1 VVNVRNDR
9 EEWSVAVVLTG
20 FHSAVL
26 YKKPEGVADADTP
39 SCTEE
44 DKDRDLHCSVFAF
57 ALGSPGAVDAVE
69 KVGAAL
75 RTRGVPTEVV
85 EACNKA
91 QVQSKWAAFWS
102 RMQELHRRRTA
113 TGVRVGVEDTVVL
126 VYSGPVTVLDDL
138 TCVQVQPADDS
149 REDSWVSLQELMSSV
164 SVACRV
170 CVLMDVCHSNLP
182 SAFRGV
188 NLGSV
193 LDDATV
199 VTGWTTVY
207 CKHIAGAGAGSSS
220 GVGNSSGAGAGSS
233 LGADSGKEDSIMMST
248 TPHHL
253 SVFAAALIRAL
264 ESSSE
269 GDAPPADLTLEDVL
283 TSVRSMVV
291 KQGQRMQLADDGT
304 AGSVKFGHLGSSP
317 LPPAQ
322 CSTEGPVRGPA
333 EDVALFQGALNDLRT
348 VGTIL
353 RQGLRLFE
361 EVSWGGGGWCGVG
374 MKRRGVQFCL
384 CNIRCHPFVCCV
396 VLCACRLRLRIGS
409 PSLKRLRVRCARWYM
424 PWICLWSSVPRQ
436 CRRGACWRLQ
446 CLSGTSLSW

>member
-1 VVNVRNDR
+1 MLFVWCVPQASNWGVVNVRNDR

-26 YKKPEGVADADTP
+26 YKKLDGVADVDTAP
-39 SCTEE
+39 RTEE
-44 DKDRDLHCSVFAF
+44 DKDSELHCSVFAF
-57 ALGSPGAVDAVE
+57 ALGSPGVACPAAVDAVQ
-69 KVGAAL
+69 KVGAVL

-85 EACNKA
+85 EACDKA

-102 RMQELHRRRTA
+102 RMQELHRRRAA
-113 TGVRVGVEDTVVL
+113 TGVRVDVEDTVVL

-138 TCVQVQPADDS
+138 TCVLVQPADDS
-149 REDSWVSLQELMSSV
+149 GEDSWVSLQELMSSV

-170 CVLMDVCHSNLP
+170 CVLMDVCYSNLP

-207 CKHIAGAGAGSSS
+207 CKHIAGAG
-220 GVGNSSGAGAGSS
+220 NSSGAGAGA
-233 LGADSGKEDSIMMST
+233 GGGNEDSIMTST
-248 TPHHL
+248 TPHRL

-264 ESSSE
+264 ESCSE
-269 GDAPPADLTLEDVL
+269 GVAAPADFTLEDVL

-304 AGSVKFGHLGSSP
+304 AGSVKFSHLRSSSP
-317 LPPAQ
+317 LLPAQ
-322 CSTEGPVRGPA
+322 CSAEVPVCGPA
-333 EDVALFQGALNDLRT
+333 EDVALFQGALDDLRT

-361 EVSWGGGGWCGVG
+361 EVSWGC
-374 MKRRGVQFCL
+374 
-384 CNIRCHPFVCCV
+384 
-396 VLCACRLRLRIGS
+396 
-409 PSLKRLRVRCARWYM
+409 
-424 PWICLWSSVPRQ
+424 
-436 CRRGACWRLQ
+436 
-446 CLSGTSLSW
+446 